1 MQKYL
6 MTIALGPVQEFIAA
20 ARRTADLTAG
30 SELLVGLAG
39 HLADYLQRQHDAE
52 LIFPASTQT
61 DAPNKLLF
69 TVQGEPHKIAAD
81 AKEQAHK
88 YLRDQWDSCLQQL
101 SNPVKACIDTRLAEE
116 QLQHFLEF
124 YAAWVPLNG
133 DYAAARRR
141 LEQLLAGRKALRD
154 FEQPQSSQ
162 LLPKSPL
169 DPSRDTVIKLQD
181 GFRVCEAA
189 QQNAWLRL
197 KPRETLD
204 AIALLKRVKGRESS
218 RKVPS
223 TSEMALRSIWRLA
236 KARASEAVQ
245 QMEAIAQRLE
255 LSEASD
261 LFFPGRWDDLD
272 TDQPLDEATQK
283 QLQELRKAILKSVAV
298 PEDSVA
304 YYAVLLADGDRM
316 GKRISELETIE
327 AHKGFSKQVADFAQR
342 VSQIV
347 EQHGGYLIYCGGD
360 DVLALLPAPRALECA
375 DALQRAFRD
384 AVPNATLSA
393 GVALAHHL
401 DDLQRVLGWAR
412 QAESAAKRVR
422 NALAVA
428 LHPRSGEAMTAV
440 TAWDD
445 FGIWRRWI
453 DAFRKGLAR
462 GFPYELHAL
471 ARDYEPNQIA
481 PEILSAEAKRVLERK
496 EGKELPVSFPEWAVQ
511 SPSCLKK
518 FAQLL
523 IIARFLAEYPEREA
537 Q

>member
-1 MQKYL
+1 MPKYL

-30 SELLVGLAG
+30 SELLVGLAK
-39 HLADYLQRQHDAE
+39 HLAEHLTNAD
-52 LIFPASTQT
+52 LIFPASAQVS
-61 DAPNKLLF
+61 APNKLLF

-133 DYAAARRR
+133 DYAAARQR
-141 LEQLLAGRKALRD
+141 LERLLAGRKALRD

-162 LLPKSPL
+162 PLPKSPL

-204 AIALLKRVKGRESS
+204 AISLLKRIQGRRLSG
-218 RKVPS
+218 KVPS
-223 TSEMALRSIWRLA
+223 TSEMALRSIWSLA
-236 KARASEAVQ
+236 KERAPDATQ
-245 QMEAIAQRLE
+245 QMEQIAHRLG
-255 LSEASD
+255 LSEVSD

-272 TDQPLDEATQK
+272 TDQPLDEATQER
-283 QLQELRKAILKSVAV
+283 LQELRKAILKSVAV
-298 PEDSVA
+298 PEDSAA

-327 AHKGFSKQVADFAQR
+327 AHKGFSKRVADFAQR
-342 VSQIV
+342 VPQIV
-347 EQHGGYLIYCGGD
+347 KQHDGHLIYCGGD
-360 DVLALLPAPRALECA
+360 DVLALLPANRALDCA
-375 DALQRAFRD
+375 DALQRAFREK
-384 AVPNATLSA
+384 VPNATLSA
-393 GVALAHHL
+393 GIVLAHHL

-428 LHPRSGEAMTAV
+428 LHPRSGEAITAV
-440 TAWDD
+440 VQWEE
-445 FGIWRRWI
+445 FSVWHLWI
-453 DAFRKGLAR
+453 DAFRKGVAR

-471 ARDYEPNQIA
+471 ARDYESIQIP
-481 PEILSAEAKRVLERK
+481 PETLKAEAQRVLERK
-496 EGKELPVSFPEWAVQ
+496 EGKELSGRFPKWAVE
-511 SPSCLKK
+511 SPTKLKE

-523 IIARFLAEYPEREA
+523 IVARFLADYPEVS

>member
-223 TSEMALRSIWRLA
+223 TSEMALRSIWSLA

-272 TDQPLDEATQK
+272 TDQPLDEATQNR
-283 QLQELRKAILKSVAV
+283 LQKLRKAILKSVAV

-342 VSQIV
+342 VPQIV
-347 EQHGGYLIYCGGD
+347 KQHDGYLIYCGGD

-375 DALQRAFRD
+375 DALQRAFRKK
-384 AVPNATLSA
+384 VPNATLSA

-401 DDLQRVLGWAR
+401 DDLQRVLEWAR
-412 QAESAAKRVR
+412 QAERAAKRVR

-428 LHPRSGEAMTAV
+428 LHPRSGEAITAV
-440 TAWDD
+440 VQWEE
-445 FGIWRRWI
+445 FSVWHLWI
-453 DAFRKGLAR
+453 DAFRKGVAR

-471 ARDYEPNQIA
+471 ARDYESIQIP
-481 PEILSAEAKRVLERK
+481 PETLKAEAQRVLERK
-496 EGKELPVSFPEWAVQ
+496 EGKELSGRFPKWAVE
-511 SPSCLKK
+511 SPTKLKE

-523 IIARFLAEYPEREA
+523 IVARFLADYPEVS